1 VPAAIQPPTPSAGPT
16 PAGTQRPSSSAT
28 GPTGAPAPTQHGGSR
43 PSPTHIP
50 PVAPTGPVT
59 PWHYTPN
66 GNFDGSGR
74 YLPGAD
80 GFNLADVG
88 DRSLLDS
95 LPAGDRGLVW
105 LGMCGGADPAFQA
118 AVSSFAGD
126 SRVFGFYLMDEPD
139 PTGRYKAVCPAANLK
154 AESDWIHTHLPGTKT
169 FVILMNFSSSSS
181 PTYRNTYN
189 PANTDID
196 LYGLD
201 PYPCRTET
209 NSCSYGWIAL
219 AAGAAESAGVPE
231 ANIVPVYQA
240 FGYGAWVDDG
250 GGRYMLPSAGQ
261 EQLLL
266 SAWAAAV
273 PRPAFDYAY
282 SWGSQNGD
290 VPLSQSAALQSV
302 LLAHNR

>member
-1 VPAAIQPPTPSAGPT
+1 
-16 PAGTQRPSSSAT
+16 
-28 GPTGAPAPTQHGGSR
+28 
-43 PSPTHIP
+43 
-50 PVAPTGPVT
+50 
-59 PWHYTPN
+59 
-66 GNFDGSGR
+66 
-74 YLPGAD
+74 
-80 GFNLADVG
+80 
-88 DRSLLDS
+88 
-95 LPAGDRGLVW
+95 
-105 LGMCGGADPAFQA
+105 
-118 AVSSFAGD
+118 
-126 SRVFGFYLMDEPD
+126 MDEPD

-154 AESDWIHTHLPGTKT
+154 AESDWIHAHAPGTKT

-181 PTYRNTYN
+181 PTYRNTYT

-209 NSCSYGWIAL
+209 NSCSYGWIGLAVNAAL
-219 AAGAAESAGVPE
+219 SAGVPQ
-231 ANIVPVYQA
+231 ADIVPVYQA

-250 GGRYMLPSAGQ
+250 GGSYMLPSASQ

-266 SAWAAAV
+266 STWAAAV
-273 PRPAFDYAY
+273 PSPAFDYAY